1 MHGNIYKNIVTVKQ
15 SAVSRTKRR
24 LYKYFLAMGL
34 ACVILQGRRSRVIDG
49 WPHPSLSLDTEH
61 RIKYGC
67 LLVSHK

>member
-1 MHGNIYKNIVTVKQ
+1 
-15 SAVSRTKRR
+15 
-24 LYKYFLAMGL
+24 MGL

-49 WPHPSLSLDTEH
+49 WPHPALSLDTEH